1 MPAMLKF
8 LAGLMMYS
16 LIFPKAYVVVI
27 PRGINWIKHNFYDE
41 IPESVK
47 WAKGYQKFL
56 LGLLFFIEVFIQSSW
71 SAWVAYRILEFSMQA
86 EAQKW
91 LYFLLGA
98 LCGEA
103 ALGYIA
109 RKEEDVNLWVALRS
123 IIPMGLLVQFV
134 INPRFLDSLFGWL
147 VRISFR

>member
-1 MPAMLKF
+1 
-8 LAGLMMYS
+8 
-16 LIFPKAYVVVI
+16 
-27 PRGINWIKHNFYDE
+27 
-41 IPESVK
+41 
-47 WAKGYQKFL
+47 
-56 LGLLFFIEVFIQSSW
+56 
-71 SAWVAYRILEFSMQA
+71 MQA

-98 LCGEA
+98 ICGEA